1 MELIVYKGFSISFL
15 EKLDLN
21 EALVVGKLLDKVNVL
36 SFNKEIK
43 KKLDTSLK
51 SLDQN
56 DSKWV
61 TYEEYTLIK
70 DSVSLSIEDD
80 DYQLKVTVINNNLF
94 ADVFPI
100 PFKIDEKT
108 YIEIKQ
114 SEDSIDKKTNLS
126 KEAKKISN
134 IYSQI
139 FFVDNKYYG
148 TFYNKELNIMGK
160 INWDDFWDETSF
172 LDEEDYYKEKKK
184 WKGLRFGN
192 KDDD

>member
-43 KKLDTSLK
+43 KKLDISLK

-70 DSVSLSIEDD
+70 YSVSLSIEDD

-148 TFYNKELNIMGK
+148 TF
-160 INWDDFWDETSF
+160 
-172 LDEEDYYKEKKK
+172 
-184 WKGLRFGN
+184 
-192 KDDD
+192 